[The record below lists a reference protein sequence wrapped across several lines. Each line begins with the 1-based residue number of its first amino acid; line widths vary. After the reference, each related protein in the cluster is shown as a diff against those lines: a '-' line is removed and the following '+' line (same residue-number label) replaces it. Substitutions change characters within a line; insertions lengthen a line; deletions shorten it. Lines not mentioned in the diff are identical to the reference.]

1 VTIPKT
7 VDDLTSAWLSDALG
21 RKVVD
26 PNIEMIGVGV
36 GLVGSLCRVSFDGE
50 TIVAKLA
57 AATEENRFVP
67 AMLNFYGRE
76 FGFYTQLS
84 ERTPIKHPKCFYAAH
99 DPETQ
104 DTVLLLEDAA
114 AYGECRDQIAGCTL
128 EAARPA
134 LATVARLHAHY
145 WEDASLADLDF
156 LPKLCDEPYPSAVPF
171 AYDMAW
177 PVIQELYADL
187 VDARLKEFGDRY
199 SGQIAPIFDRLC
211 DGPLTLSHGDWRVD
225 NLFFTRENDVLAVDW
240 QIIDRSVGPRDIAY
254 LITQSVNIDDPAGY
268 RVAFDEYVADLAALG
283 VDVDRSWAWEQYRVG
298 ALLGFVYPVVAG
310 GGLGVDDPRG
320 LELCGRMLQRCIS
333 AIDALDAFELTV

>member
-1 VTIPKT
+1 MTIPKT
-7 VDDLTSAWLSDALG
+7 VDDLTPAWLSDALG

-145 WEDASLADLDF
+145 WEDASLAELDF

-177 PVIQELYADL
+177 PVIQDLYADL

-199 SGQIAPIFDRLC
+199 SAQIAPIFDRLC

-225 NLFFTRENDVLAVDW
+225 NLFFTRENDVLAVNW

-268 RVAFDEYVADLAALG
+268 RVAFDEYVADLATLG

-320 LELCGRMLQRCIS
+320 LELCGRMLQ
-333 AIDALDAFELTV
+333 